1 MTTLS
6 LSTPGTRL
14 ADRYELTEAIG
25 EGGFGMVYRARQLN
39 VDRDVAIKILPPRF
53 ASVDDVVERFRREAR
68 LASRLQH
75 PNTIT
80 VHDYGQQDDLFFIV
94 MELLRG
100 RDLADHL
107 DVASPLEIQQ
117 VLHIAR
123 QTLGSLQEAHDQG
136 IVHRDLKPENIFL
149 TQIGD
154 DPNFVKVLDFGIA
167 KMAQGGLESP
177 SEPGGRQLT
186 MSGSTVGTPPYMS
199 PEQAAGEEVD
209 PQTDIYALGII
220 LFEMLNGHPP
230 FSDPNPVKVMRAH
243 LFEPLPAFTNAG
255 LRNTRIES
263 IVRRALEKDRAHRF
277 QNAAELLDAL
287 AQPNLTARS
296 LGFAPL
302 ASPGDAAAKT
312 PPAPEATTHA
322 EDAVPFEDV
331 RRHPVETPPP
341 GFAKSESSSSSSIIT
356 VLEPPAPR
364 EDVIVLT
371 RRKEHPTPIAAS
383 SRQRTPAPHT
393 DLEAPGNARPA
404 QPTPTPSSSP
414 DDVWTWADDATP
426 DASGSQLLASPYE
439 RTPKSGAS
447 AKIALALVLIVV
459 LAALVILGALGI
471 LPLPV

>member
-80 VHDYGQQDDLFFIV
+80 IHDYGQQDDLFFIV

-107 DVASPLEIQQ
+107 DASSPLELQEA
-117 VLHIAR
+117 LHIAR
-123 QTLGSLQEAHDQG
+123 QTLGSLQDAHDQG

-167 KMAQGGLESP
+167 KMAQGGLEGG
-177 SEPGGRQLT
+177 SEPGGRKLT

-243 LFEPLPAFTNAG
+243 LFEPLPAFTNIK
-255 LRNTRIES
+255 LRNSRMES

-277 QNAAELLDAL
+277 QNTAELLDAL
-287 AQPNLTARS
+287 ARPNLSERS

-302 ASPGDAAAKT
+302 AGQSDVGATHPSRATATKT
-312 PPAPEATTHA
+312 RA

-331 RRHPVETPPP
+331 RRHPVEEPPP
-341 GFAKSESSSSSSIIT
+341 GFTRGASSSSSSIIT

-371 RRKEHPTPIAAS
+371 RRKEHATPTATGSRQPTPE
-383 SRQRTPAPHT
+383 PHT
-393 DLEAPGNARPA
+393 APETPGNA
-404 QPTPTPSSSP
+404 QPTRAPSSSP

-439 RTPKSGAS
+439 RSPRGGAG
-447 AKIALALVLIVV
+447 AKIALALTLIVV
-459 LAALVILGALGI
+459 LVTLVILGALGR
-471 LPLPV
+471 LPL

>member
-100 RDLADHL
+100 QDLADCLQESAPL
-107 DVASPLEIQQ
+107 DLPR

-167 KMAQGGLESP
+167 KMAQGGLETP
-177 SEPGGRQLT
+177 TEPGARQLT
-186 MSGSTVGTPPYMS
+186 MTGSTVGTPPYMS

-243 LFEPLPAFTNAG
+243 LFEPLPVFSNAA
-255 LRNTRIES
+255 LRNTRLES
-263 IVRRALEKDRAHRF
+263 VVRRALEKDRANRF

-287 AQPNLTARS
+287 AQPDLTQRAP
-296 LGFAPL
+296 GFAPL
-302 ASPGDAAAKT
+302 GGGREHTSTPTPAAAST
-312 PPAPEATTHA
+312 GENHA
-322 EDAVPFEDV
+322 EDAVPFGDM
-331 RRHPVETPPP
+331 RRQPVETPPP
-341 GFAKSESSSSSSIIT
+341 GITRGGSSSTSSIIT

-364 EDVIVLT
+364 DEVIVLT

-383 SRQRTPAPHT
+383 SRQPTPAPHT
-393 DLEAPGNARPA
+393 DLETPHNARPQ
-404 QPTPTPSSSP
+404 QPTPAPATSP

-426 DASGSQLLASPYE
+426 DASGSQLLVSPYE
-439 RTPKSGAS
+439 RPQSGGTGL
-447 AKIALALVLIVV
+447 KFALALTLIIALV
-459 LAALVILGALGI
+459 ALVILGALGH
-471 LPLPV
+471 LPL